1 MLSQRNP
8 SVTADA
14 DRGDCRKTAA
24 RTAVIVLGMHRS
36 GTSAITR
43 VLGLCG
49 GALPA
54 RSALDRHDSNPLGH
68 WEPRLIVEAHERFLA
83 RSGVRWDDIFDY
95 PSEIFGS
102 EHADSVR
109 ERLTAIARREYGRAD
124 LFILKDPRLSRLLPL
139 WRPVLERLD
148 CEPRAV
154 IAVRNPIN
162 VAASIR
168 RRDGWDEYRA
178 LAVWTRY
185 MLAAERD
192 TRDMPRCFVR
202 HEDLV
207 DDWRSTIGK
216 IAQRI
221 DVPLDVESQAV
232 AREVDAFVRDDLM
245 HHRNADSDLF
255 ERSDIADCIKQVYR
269 CCCAAADG
277 EAMDTNV
284 LDAVAEAFE
293 HAAQVHRGRVP
304 PALWRE
310 DRACPKFGATGWGAT
325 PSWRSRWPNSAV
337 RAIRPSDRSN
347 SWTPCCKPGPG
358 ALPDPSAGYPM
369 SRATPAGGWPRG

>member
-1 MLSQRNP
+1 
-8 SVTADA
+8 
-14 DRGDCRKTAA
+14 
-24 RTAVIVLGMHRS
+24 MHRS

-310 DRACPKFGATGWGAT
+310 DRASLSEVRRHRMGRDAQLAVSLAELGRARNQAERSQQQLDTVLQT
-325 PSWRSRWPNSAV
+325 RSWRFTRPFRGLSYVARDAGRWVASRLT
-337 RAIRPSDRSN
+337 R
-347 SWTPCCKPGPG
+347 
-358 ALPDPSAGYPM
+358 
-369 SRATPAGGWPRG
+369 RGVAA